1 MVDRIGI
8 IAGSGQFPVLAAANA
23 RKDNKFVVAIG
34 HEGETNSELQ
44 NNSDVFE
51 TVKLGQLGKI
61 IRILK
66 ANQVNQVAFAGAISR
81 PKILSGH
88 AWPDARGLAMLAKT
102 RSVRDDVIL
111 RAIAKELE
119 NDGITV
125 FSATDL
131 LRDCV
136 PSSGVLTKRSLTEEE
151 KDNAK
156 IGWTAAKLIG
166 QADVGQT
173 VVVSQG
179 LVVAVEAVEGTDATI
194 ARAGDLTKN
203 RGGVV
208 VKTCKPQQ
216 DQRLDLPTIGVGTI
230 KAISKAGLTALVIEA
245 GKTLILDP
253 VSVVKEADTS
263 NISIESLCF

>member
-1 MVDRIGI
+1 MIDRIGI

-23 RKDNKFVVAIG
+23 RKDNKVVIAIG
-34 HEGETNSELQ
+34 HEGETNNELKE
-44 NNSDVFE
+44 NSDVFE

-66 ANQVNQVAFAGAISR
+66 ANKVNRVAFAGAISR

-119 NDGITV
+119 GEGIAV
-125 FSATDL
+125 FAATDL

-136 PSSGVLTKRSLTEEE
+136 PNAGVLTKRSLTEDE
-151 KDNAK
+151 KENAK

-194 ARAGDLTKN
+194 ARAGELTKG

-216 DQRLDLPTIGVGTI
+216 DERLDLPTIGVGTI
-230 KAISKAGLTALVIEA
+230 EVIKKAGLTALVIEA
-245 GKTLILDP
+245 RKTLILDP
-253 VSVVKEADTS
+253 FAVINSANS
-263 NISIESLCF
+263 YNISIESLVL